1 MKFRFLV
8 PLYTPTGIIP
18 EGSVL
23 DLTPAQFA
31 QYKGHGN
38 DHLEP
43 VDEPPKEPEAPKE
56 PTRAD
61 LLAEAKA
68 LGVKNADGMKKD
80 ELAAAIAEAKA
91 PKE

>member
-1 MKFRFLV
+1 MKYRFLV

-18 EGSVL
+18 EGTVL

-43 VDEPPKEPEAPKE
+43 VDESPKEPEAPEGEEK
-56 PTRAD
+56 PRR
-61 LLAEAKA
+61 
-68 LGVKNADGMKKD
+68 GRP
-80 ELAAAIAEAKA
+80 
-91 PKE
+91 PKQE